1 MRFGSLSHRAAEH
14 QPASTA
20 EARSDTELVLTG
32 DVPLRDL
39 DPWPLTVATYN
50 IHGAIGTDGVFSP
63 QRIAQVLKEINADVV
78 ALQEVPL
85 GGSSQPDVLSLLR
98 KETGF
103 FAVEGPTMESAERR
117 YGNAVLSRYPIL
129 AKQSIDLSFGSRE
142 PRGALDADIDCHGH
156 MLRVIATHLG
166 LKPAERRA
174 QIKRL
179 LQAFDTDQAPVIL
192 MGDVNEWFMWGRAM
206 RWLVSH
212 FEAAPAPRTF
222 PSRWPLFALDRIWI
236 SPRQRLLQ
244 VQVHR
249 TALSRVASD
258 HLPLVAHIDG

>member
-1 MRFGSLSHRAAEH
+1 MTTGTLSHREPDHSAPSAPH
-14 QPASTA
+14 A
-20 EARSDTELVLTG
+20 DTELVLTA
-32 DVPLRDL
+32 DVPLRER

-50 IHGAIGTDGVFSP
+50 IHGAVGTDGVFSP
-63 QRIAQVLKEINADVV
+63 QRIAGVLKEIRADVV

-85 GGSSQPDVLSLLR
+85 GGRSQPDVLALLR
-98 KETGF
+98 EETGF
-103 FAVEGPTMESAERR
+103 HAVEGPTLQSAERR

-129 AKQSIDLSFGSRE
+129 AKESIDLSFGSRE

-192 MGDVNEWFMWGRAM
+192 MGDVNEWFMWGRAL

-212 FEAAPAPRTF
+212 FEAAPAPPTF
-222 PSRWPLFALDRIWI
+222 PSRWPLLALDRIWI

-249 TALSRVASD
+249 TALARVASD